1 MGITITP
8 NRIERFPHEEDDG
21 TYNVWKIDTCESS
34 IVLKEAK
41 GCELD
46 IYQTFFSEKCA
57 YAPKL
62 LGTAWVEEKNYLLME
77 YVPGE
82 NLRHCTREKLTNT
95 LDSLIAMQRAWW
107 QHLAP
112 EHGYHFAQSLSGREK
127 RSHYLK
133 DVQLEKAY
141 SAYLK
146 EYHSVPQTLCH
157 DDLLPFNV
165 LFDGKHAVFIDWE
178 AGGILPYLTSL
189 ARLIAHGEESEDAFF
204 YMKEVDKQYAVQYYF
219 DHFIA
224 ETGIAYE
231 TYLTTMRLF
240 LFYEYCEWVYV
251 GNKYNNTTMPRF
263 QSYFQKAKRLAAEL
277 GF

>member
-1 MGITITP
+1 MGVTVTP
-8 NRIERFPHEEDDG
+8 DRIERFPYEEDDG
-21 TYNVWKIDTCESS
+21 LYNVWKIDACESR

-41 GCELD
+41 DYELD
-46 IYQTFFSEKCA
+46 TYQTFFSEKCT

-62 LGTAWVEEKNYLLME
+62 LGSARAGEKDYLLME

-82 NLRHCTREKLTNT
+82 NLRHCTREKLTST
-95 LDSLIAMQRAWW
+95 LDSLIAMQKTWW
-107 QHLAP
+107 QHPTP
-112 EHGYHFAQSLSGREK
+112 EHGYHFTQSLSGREK

-146 EYHSVPQTLCH
+146 EYRSVPQTLCH

-165 LFDGKHAVFIDWE
+165 LCDGKHAVFIDWE

-204 YMKEVDKQYAVQYYF
+204 YMKEADKAFAVNYYYT
-219 DHFIA
+219 HFIQDM
-224 ETGIAYE
+224 GIPYGQ
-231 TYLTTMRLF
+231 YQSDFRLF

-251 GNKYNNTTMPRF
+251 GNKYNETATPRF
-263 QSYFQKAKRLAAEL
+263 QSYYQKAKQLASEL